1 MGNVGIKGKNHLLM
15 AGVLVLALTL
25 GIAYATPV
33 EISRSVPGSITL
45 ANILPL
51 GGVDGDGKVD
61 LQDLQAV
68 ASKLD
73 TRSTPGASEDTNND
87 GIIDMPDLAI
97 MAQNLGQG
105 A

>member
-1 MGNVGIKGKNHLLM
+1 MGNVGIKGKTHLVM
-15 AGVLVLALTL
+15 AGLLVLALTL

-33 EISRSVPGSITL
+33 EISKSVPGSITL

-51 GGVDGDGKVD
+51 GDVDGDGKVD
-61 LQDLQAV
+61 LQDLPAF

-73 TRSTPGASEDTNND
+73 TRSTPGASEDINND
-87 GIIDMPDLAI
+87 GIIDVLDLATV
-97 MAQNLGQG
+97 AQNRGHG